1 MAVVIL
7 DSDDNLKVLVPT
19 LNLKLGAGVLRGSS
33 KKNEPY
39 KSSYVSATNLSLVT
53 DACAPLLCPRSVI
66 VPVVGI

>member
-33 KKNEPY
+33 KKNEPC
-39 KSSYVSATNLSLVT
+39 KS
-53 DACAPLLCPRSVI
+53 P
-66 VPVVGI
+66 

>member
-1 MAVVIL
+1 MIYSVAASDNNILPSAMAVFIV

-39 KSSYVSATNLSLVT
+39 KS
-53 DACAPLLCPRSVI
+53 P
-66 VPVVGI
+66 